1 LCACRDVA
9 GVIYTVLEDHSTMTA
24 ADCAAIKSASGVSL
38 VFDVA
43 LNACVA
49 PDSTTGECYSVLS
62 APPSAPYK
70 FVRGEVAAVQRGE
83 LCAFGPTGRAS
94 HDINGERIVALG
106 VMWRYVCRGGG
117 VAAVWR
123 RCYGGDRGVCN
134 MMRGVSSMLRRR
146 DPCAV
151 RLTTNS
157 RMT

>member
-1 LCACRDVA
+1 
-9 GVIYTVLEDHSTMTA
+9 MTA

-106 VMWRYVCRGGG
+106 VGCDVVLCLPWRRCGGG
-117 VAAVWR
+117 VAAAVLWR
-123 RCYGGDRGVCN
+123 
-134 MMRGVSSMLRRR
+134 
-146 DPCAV
+146 
-151 RLTTNS
+151 
-157 RMT
+157 